1 MKTLRVYL
9 FILGLL
15 ALLYGCAPKY
25 GCPANAVGAEN
36 AENKHQS
43 RMNSSL
49 RKF

>member
-1 MKTLRVYL
+1 MKTLRISLIL
-9 FILGLL
+9 FGFV
-15 ALLYGCAPKY
+15 AVFYGCAPKY

-36 AENKHQS
+36 AENKHQP